1 MWLQAQVNENDM
13 AQVKVGQS
21 AIVTPSSYPDLQ
33 FAGKVTQIDQH
44 AQVVN
49 NVSVFSAT
57 IEVPNRDGKILWGMN
72 ADAEISV
79 LSLKNVLTLPASAIK
94 ANNGSPQVTIM
105 DGGQLIAW
113 DVQSGATD
121 GTRTQIVAGLDEGQ
135 EVVVQRKTSIST
147 PQQGPAGMGQVFR
160 VLR

>member
-1 MWLQAQVNENDM
+1 
-13 AQVKVGQS
+13 
-21 AIVTPSSYPDLQ
+21 
-33 FAGKVTQIDQH
+33 
-44 AQVVN
+44 VVN
-49 NVSVFSAT
+49 NVSVFSTT
-57 IEVPNRDGKILWGMN
+57 IEVPNHDGKILWGMN

-94 ANNGSPQVTIM
+94 SNNGSPQVTIM
-105 DGGQLIAW
+105 DGGQLISW

-135 EVVVQRKTSIST
+135 EVVVQRRTST
-147 PQQGPAGMGQVFR
+147 GTTQQGGPGGMGQVFR